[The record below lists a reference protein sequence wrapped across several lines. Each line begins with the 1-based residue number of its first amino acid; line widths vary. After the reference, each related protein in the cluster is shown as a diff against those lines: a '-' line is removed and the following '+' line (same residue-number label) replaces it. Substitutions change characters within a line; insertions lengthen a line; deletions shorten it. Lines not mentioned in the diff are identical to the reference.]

1 MERSGVLPT
10 TQFSF
15 RKGLGACDAG
25 TLKTALESGLEV
37 RIARF
42 ISTQPFIGSTI
53 REFSVG
59 SALLVLEV
67 LCCLYW
73 NSFYQTDGSTH
84 CGSCSDCTHCGSC
97 S

>member
-1 MERSGVLPT
+1 MECHGVLPT
-10 TQFSF
+10 TQFAYL
-15 RKGLGACDAG
+15 KGLGTCDAG
-25 TLKTALESGLEV
+25 MLKTALESGQEA

-53 REFSVG
+53 RELSLG

-73 NSFYQTDGSTH
+73 HNFYQTDHSTL
-84 CGSCSDCTHCGSC
+84 
-97 S
+97 